1 MKSFAL
7 IVAATLMLG
16 GCASWDSTYYV
27 DRELGQAVRFDTD
40 LQVAYPDYRYAAK
53 TPEKI
58 PGIIAEDVMDVYEQT
73 FKESPKKVNVFQLGL
88 TQ

>member
-1 MKSFAL
+1 MKPFVL
-7 IVAATLMLG
+7 IAAAAMLLG

-27 DRELGQAVRFDTD
+27 DREAGRAVRYDTD

-53 TPEKI
+53 SPETI
-58 PGIIAEDVMDVYEQT
+58 PGITAEDVMDVYEST
-73 FKESPKKVNVFQLGL
+73 FKEKSEKVNIFQMGV